1 VNPEGAA
8 MTLTAR
14 HYSYFSERGRWFF
27 RTHDGVMGPFHDER
41 EAQMAVLYFQ
51 QRLKWPNARQLHEFM
66 DVAPARVAARA

>member
-1 VNPEGAA
+1 
-8 MTLTAR
+8 MTLTVR
-14 HYSYFSERGRWFF
+14 PDSYFRERGRWFF

-66 DVAPARVAARA
+66 GASPARAARA

>member
-1 VNPEGAA
+1 

-14 HYSYFSERGRWFF
+14 PDRYFSERGRWFF

-66 DVAPARVAARA
+66 DAGPARAARA

>member
-1 VNPEGAA
+1 

-14 HYSYFSERGRWFF
+14 HDSYFSERGRWFF

-66 DVAPARVAARA
+66 DAGPARTARA

>member
-1 VNPEGAA
+1 

-14 HYSYFSERGRWFF
+14 PDRYFSERGRWFF

-66 DVAPARVAARA
+66 GASPARAARA